1 MYGEEDETLQGV
13 AGKLEGRKE
22 TTKCM
27 CVATI
32 LK

>member
-1 MYGEEDETLQGV
+1 MYGKEDETLQSV

-22 TTKCM
+22 TTKR
-27 CVATI
+27 VAII